1 MKFRDIVILFL
12 FFRAIDFLIAY
23 LSQFFIPYLGF
34 FPYKE
39 IAENYNLPK
48 FLTAFANFDRA
59 HYLLIAKNGY
69 AQYQQAFFPLY
80 PLLIR
85 WLSSLF
91 LNNHLVTGLLISN
104 LSFLVGLFI
113 FSKYLFL
120 CHAEPVSASDFTN

>member
-1 MKFRDIVILFL
+1 MRFREIVILFL
-12 FFRAIDFLIAY
+12 LFRIADFLIIH
-23 LSQFFIPYLGF
+23 LSQYYIPYLGF

-39 IAENYNLPK
+39 VATQYNLPK
-48 FLTAFANFDRA
+48 LFTALANFDGV

-113 FSKYLFL
+113 FKKY
-120 CHAEPVSASDFTN
+120 

>member
-1 MKFRDIVILFL
+1 MKFREIVILFL
-12 FFRAIDFLIAY
+12 FFRVVDFLIVHFTQY
-23 LSQFFIPYLGF
+23 FIPYLGF

-39 IAENYNLPK
+39 IAAQYNLPR
-48 FLTAFANFDRA
+48 FLTALANFDGA

-69 AQYQQAFFPLY
+69 SQYQQAFFPLY

-85 WLSSLF
+85 WLSPLF
-91 LNNHLVTGLLISN
+91 FNNHLLTALIISNISFLLGLL
-104 LSFLVGLFI
+104 I